1 VISDQFSV
9 FSDQL
14 ARSLFCEDEAAAGR
28 VLLWYFHG
36 DYRFFYGST
45 WTWTESGRFL
55 VSCLAGLR
63 DGGISCAR
71 ERLVEVQS
79 SSACSL
85 GAYWSDT

>member
-1 VISDQFSV
+1 MGVRFNGGLAGISMVIN
-9 FSDQL
+9 
-14 ARSLFCEDEAAAGR
+14 RS
-28 VLLWYFHG
+28 
-36 DYRFFYGST
+36 FYGST
-45 WTWTESGRFL
+45 WTWTESGRFV

-63 DGGISCAR
+63 DGGILCAR